1 MPQSMAT
8 YKLFD
13 LPSLRVSVWSEVV
26 ATAMFDY
33 IFPVVC
39 DPLDLHNF
47 YYNAFIGFDVLACP
61 GEI

>member
-1 MPQSMAT
+1 M
-8 YKLFD
+8 
-13 LPSLRVSVWSEVV
+13 VWSEVV